1 MKRVFV
7 GLSLLSALALMA
19 FTGYESKKIVKH
31 RLLHPGLT
39 GTPYIIVNKTD
50 LELKVYD
57 DEGWYATYPV
67 VLGSKNPGD
76 KMIEGDRKTPEGTY
90 RIASKR
96 PHEKWDKMMLL
107 DFPTKADIDKFNQ
120 RKAQGLIPRN
130 ARIGGGI
137 GIHGTWPRDDMAVD
151 YMQQWTNGC
160 ISLKNDMVD
169 ELYDMLP
176 IGTKVI
182 INH

>member
-1 MKRVFV
+1 MKRFFV
-7 GLSLLSALALMA
+7 GLFLLSALVVLASA
-19 FTGYESKKIVKH
+19 RNAGKSTATRRF
-31 RLLHPGLT
+31 LHPTLT
-39 GTPYIIVNKTD
+39 GTPYIIVNKSEF
-50 LELKVYD
+50 ELQVYD

-67 VLGSKNPGD
+67 VLGSKNLED
-76 KMIEGDRKTPEGTY
+76 KMIEGDRKTPEGIY
-90 RIASKR
+90 HIASKR

-107 DFPTKADIDKFNQ
+107 DYPTQADIQKFNQ
-120 RKAQGLIPRN
+120 RKAQGLIPKS

-160 ISLKNDMVD
+160 ISLKNDMID
-169 ELYDMLP
+169 ELYNLAP